1 MKQEKFIVKSNFKD
15 IKNFAFLLPN
25 RKKKLKN
32 GSPEPVP
39 KTYPINELAK
49 LNHPGEM
56 SLIVDEIIE
65 HSADVKSY
73 ILKSAN
79 EKPLAPFRAGQY
91 LTVKMKIGAS
101 IVTRPY
107 SIASTPN
114 DARNGFYN
122 ITVKR
127 VPDGFVSGYILDYL
141 SVGDYVTAY
150 SPEGTFVYEPIRDAK
165 TVVGIAGGSGI
176 TPFLSLAGTI
186 ADGTCDAD
194 LVLLYG
200 ARTADDIVF
209 RNELDEL
216 NENEKIKVV
225 YVLSDSDEDGYEKGF
240 IDAEMIKKYA
250 PEEENYSIF
259 LCGPKAMYEFAGK
272 EIEKLGIRK
281 KFVRFELFSSATKA
295 NGIPG
300 FPMEKDGLNFKL
312 TVKKYAEEFIVDCV
326 ANESILVAL
335 ERAGIEAPA
344 RCRSG
349 ECGFCRSQL
358 ISGEVFI
365 PSNTDGRRLA
375 DIKFGHIHPCSTY
388 PMSDVTIK
396 IS

>member
-1 MKQEKFIVKSNFKD
+1 MSKNKFIVKSNLID
-15 IKNFAFLLPN
+15 IANFAKMIPL
-25 RKKKLKN
+25 RKSKLEN
-32 GSPEPVP
+32 GSAEYVPE
-39 KTYPINELAK
+39 TYPINELAK
-49 LNHPGEM
+49 LNHPGKMELKVGEVI
-56 SLIVDEIIE
+56 S
-65 HSADVKSY
+65 HSDDMKSY

-79 EKPLAPFRAGQY
+79 GKKLAPFRAGQY
-91 LTVKMKIGAS
+91 LTIQLKIGSS

-122 ITVKR
+122 ITIKR
-127 VPDGFVSGYILDYL
+127 VPDGFVSGYVLDNIK
-141 SVGDYVTAY
+141 VGDEITAY

-176 TPFLSLAGTI
+176 TPFVSLAGSI
-186 ADGTCDAD
+186 AEGTCDAK

-200 ARTADDIVF
+200 ARTAKDLVF
-209 RNELDEL
+209 KNELDKLAE
-216 NENEKIKVV
+216 NENIKVV
-225 YVLSDSDEDGYEKGF
+225 YVLSDSKAKGFEKGF
-240 IDAEMIKKYA
+240 IDADMIKKYA
-250 PEEENYSIF
+250 PEEYSIF

-281 KFVRFELFSSATKA
+281 KFVRFELFSSASKA
-295 NGIPG
+295 NQIPG
-300 FPMEKDGLNFKL
+300 FPMDKDGLKFNL
-312 TVKKYAEEFIVDCV
+312 TVKRFGKETVIECLS
-326 ANESILVAL
+326 NETILVAL
-335 ERAGIEAPA
+335 ERAGIEAQA

-358 ISGEVFI
+358 VSGDVFI

-388 PMSDVTIK
+388 PMSDITIK
-396 IS
+396 LD